1 MGGRSLCPFIR
12 SLVRKEGRKE
22 GRIVLRYQHSGEEDE
37 ERRRRR
43 LIMGTPRGNTVYGK
57 VLIDMHSHH
66 IILCGTIQA
75 DALSANVVAGSSDR
89 KKGGRVGLFKGWK
102 ACSAAAARLCLPRSS
117 VQQVM
122 PASQPANG
130 GTTTWPSF
138 RTATLWTTLFIFT
151 CGKEIICWWS
161 SEFSIC
167 LKIVRASFPK
177 KALAYPIFT
186 VHIQS
191 KKSE

>member
-43 LIMGTPRGNTVYGK
+43 LIMGAPRGNTVYGK

-66 IILCGTIQA
+66 IILCGTIQV

-89 KKGGRVGLFKGWK
+89 KEGGRVGLFKGWRL
-102 ACSAAAARLCLPRSS
+102 AAPPLPVCVCRDPLCSRLC
-117 VQQVM
+117 Q
-122 PASQPANG
+122 PASQPTEEQRLGPLSAQPRCGPPFLYLHVERKSSVG
-130 GTTTWPSF
+130 GHPNF
-138 RTATLWTTLFIFT
+138 LF
-151 CGKEIICWWS
+151 
-161 SEFSIC
+161 
-167 LKIVRASFPK
+167 V
-177 KALAYPIFT
+177 
-186 VHIQS
+186 
-191 KKSE
+191 